1 MNFPFLSFDVYD
13 CEYVEWFLQLQDDI
27 QDRLFFLLVL
37 QVHSW
42 DKIYDYLYI
51 NFYNDKKKINSL
63 ATILKITH
71 LNQLFIQYFMTNKK
85 EDKETKE
92 EKKIRDSMVKLFL
105 EDDDFDIYIKERIRE
120 NRRSKNKNKKK

>member
-1 MNFPFLSFDVYD
+1 MTALK
-13 CEYVEWFLQLQDDI
+13 I
-27 QDRLFFLLVL
+27 IFLLVL

-71 LNQLFIQYFMTNKK
+71 LNQLFIQYSMTNKK

>member
-1 MNFPFLSFDVYD
+1 
-13 CEYVEWFLQLQDDI
+13 
-27 QDRLFFLLVL
+27 
-37 QVHSW
+37 
-42 DKIYDYLYI
+42 
-51 NFYNDKKKINSL
+51 
-63 ATILKITH
+63 
-71 LNQLFIQYFMTNKK
+71 MTNKK